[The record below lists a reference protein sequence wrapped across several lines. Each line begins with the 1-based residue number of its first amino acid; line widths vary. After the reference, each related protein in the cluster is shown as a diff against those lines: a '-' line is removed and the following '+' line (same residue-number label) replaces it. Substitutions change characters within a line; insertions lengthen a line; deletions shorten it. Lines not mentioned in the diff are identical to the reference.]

1 MLDLNKTRQNMVD
14 CQIRTNDV
22 TSHALLKALLE
33 VPREEFA
40 PDCVPELA
48 YIDEDVALGNG
59 RYMMEPAP
67 YANLAQAVGIRPD
80 DIVLDVGC
88 GTGYSSAVLSRFASV
103 VIALE
108 QDSTLAQIAT
118 KTLDALDYDNV
129 AVVQGSLA
137 DGFESEGPYDV
148 IFINGAVGYVPDK
161 LFGQLKDGGK
171 LIVVEGG
178 GNSAVAR
185 LYLRRGEDISGRNLF
200 NCAVKMLPGFEKKAE
215 FVL

>member
-14 CQIRTNDV
+14 CQIRTSDV
-22 TSHALLKALLE
+22 TNHALLNALLE

-40 PDCVPELA
+40 PDCIPELA
-48 YIDEDVALGNG
+48 YIDEDIALGNG
-59 RYMMEPAP
+59 RFMMEPAP
-67 YANLAQAVGIRPD
+67 FAKLAQAVGVRSD

-108 QDSTLAQIAT
+108 QDRDLAQIAV

-129 AVVQGSLA
+129 AVVEGPLA
-137 DGFESEGPYDV
+137 DGYASEGPYDV
-148 IFINGAVGYVPDK
+148 IFINGAVGQIPQK
-161 LFGQLKDGGK
+161 LFAQLKEGGK
-171 LIVVEGG
+171 LIGVEGS
-178 GNSAVAR
+178 GNAAVAR
-185 LYLRRGEDISGRNLF
+185 LYLRRGEDISGRTLF